1 MYQSRSW
8 YNKAEH
14 TVYTA
19 TILTLK
25 QHKILAAD
33 YESVKAFFD
42 AVWQDD
48 AQRIVVQKAAD
59 APDQKAF

>member
-1 MYQSRSW
+1 
-8 YNKAEH
+8 
-14 TVYTA
+14 VYTA

-25 QHKILAAD
+25 QHKILATD

-48 AQRIVVQKAAD
+48 AQRIVVQKTAD
-59 APDQKAF
+59 TPDQKAF